1 MTMTETAMPD
11 TSPMPAVQPS
21 DPWMP
26 ITTLADENTN
36 PSPDPA
42 YHDDRLAAELVRL
55 IRTHPAVRRAVLG
68 VVMSCPNI
76 RTET

>member
-1 MTMTETAMPD
+1 MTMTQAETWGAFSELDGPESA
-11 TSPMPAVQPS
+11 TSSPGVQPES
-21 DPWMP
+21 LQNDKPVDED
-26 ITTLADENTN
+26 LAT
-36 PSPDPA
+36 A
-42 YHDDRLAAELVRL
+42 LARL